1 MTANG
6 RQRPVGELLRQWR
19 QRRRLSQ
26 LELANQA
33 EISTRHLSFVETGR
47 SAPSRE
53 MLLHLV
59 ERLEVPL
66 RERNL
71 LLLAAGFAPVYAQTA
86 WDAPQLEVVRAAVRQ
101 VLTAHEPY
109 PAVAVDRAW
118 TLVAANASVTLL
130 TDGVAPELLAPPA
143 NALRISLHPDGMAG
157 RILNLGEWRARLL
170 GRLRRQVALT
180 GDPQLTQLHDELC
193 GYPATSPNPSWSFPG
208 RARSR
213 SRCASA
219 ITAAARLLAYRRH
232 LRHAAGRHRRRAGD
246 QLVLARR
253 PRDGGGAAPGQ
264 HAGGDADRDHG
275 LTRPKRPRRMW
286 HWHGRAP
293 GCHRLQQPA
302 GPRRVRNSDVVGGLR
317 VRSTRVGTVT
327 LPSSCCGG
335 CSQVLPRLVSLT
347 LCRSIQLLARF
358 ARVVLPRTW
367 APGAAPPAWRAAPP
381 DPTSQARATDRALL
395 AAISRVLPRARWS
408 CFFVTPKTLLGW
420 HRATVALSRNVP
432 GKPSKVEALLHGR
445 APRKGR
451 TTRPCP

>member
-53 MLLHLV
+53 MVLRLA

-101 VLTAHEPY
+101 VLTAHDPY

-118 TLVAANASVTLL
+118 TLVAANASVTVLN
-130 TDGVAPELLAPPA
+130 DGVAPELLAPPA

-157 RILNLGEWRARLL
+157 RILNLGEWRAHLL

-193 GYPATSPNPSWSFPG
+193 GYPCDQPEPKLELPGPGAVAVPLRIRHHGRELAFLSTVATFGMPLDVTVAELAIESFLP
-208 RARSR
+208 ADPE
-213 SRCASA
+213 
-219 ITAAARLLAYRRH
+219 TAAVLHQASTP
-232 LRHAAGRHRRRAGD
+232 AA
-246 QLVLARR
+246 
-253 PRDGGGAAPGQ
+253 
-264 HAGGDADRDHG
+264 
-275 LTRPKRPRRMW
+275 T
-286 HWHGRAP
+286 
-293 GCHRLQQPA
+293 
-302 GPRRVRNSDVVGGLR
+302 
-317 VRSTRVGTVT
+317 
-327 LPSSCCGG
+327 
-335 CSQVLPRLVSLT
+335 
-347 LCRSIQLLARF
+347 
-358 ARVVLPRTW
+358 
-367 APGAAPPAWRAAPP
+367 
-381 DPTSQARATDRALL
+381 PTATTA
-395 AAISRVLPRARWS
+395 
-408 CFFVTPKTLLGW
+408 
-420 HRATVALSRNVP
+420 
-432 GKPSKVEALLHGR
+432 
-445 APRKGR
+445 
-451 TTRPCP
+451 